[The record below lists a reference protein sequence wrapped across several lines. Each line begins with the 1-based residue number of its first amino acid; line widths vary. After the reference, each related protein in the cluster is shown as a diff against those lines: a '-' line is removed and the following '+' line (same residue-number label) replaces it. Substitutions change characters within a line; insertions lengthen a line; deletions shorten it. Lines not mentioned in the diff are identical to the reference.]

1 MPSPTLP
8 TTRPGLRTLEN
19 RENDRPLTMNEML
32 NRVLNNSG
40 GDRTNYIFVTS
51 MVILFIFIAVM
62 ANTEKGMDN
71 ATSLGLGVLD
81 LGTLGMS
88 TKAKAPEIHRQ
99 KQPIPTDVN
108 IVIVGDSV
116 ARYGYLSLVYFLR
129 WGRWFDP
136 GLEASNLVNEHSFDN
151 PFHNNTYSEFY
162 FQTSRMLQPY
172 ELCDCHKGAAHPNMR
187 KYVIENRY
195 YHDPVNRNS
204 VTFFHSYG
212 SERPVQGRL
221 DAENVYTTKWHWDTK
236 EDGLL
241 NAGWSRPT
249 WRHETWNDLFQNY
262 IAKLNPKPQ
271 FAVLNSG
278 EWNSNYGSD
287 KGEMVSKMLES
298 RIRKLDIRPIWRTTT
313 YDEKHEILKGSAGT
327 SEGTLSTDSYM
338 CALFGNCL
346 NVSWTK
352 ELDPNNFWD
361 DRHYFEPVYRV
372 MNEQLL
378 DQMGYLDEDY
388 VKYDVSQLLLKKE
401 LTVEDV
407 P

>member
-1 MPSPTLP
+1 MVAPTLP

-19 RENDRPLTMNEML
+19 RESDRPLTVNEMM
-32 NRVLNNSG
+32 NRVLNSAG
-40 GDRTNYIFVTS
+40 GERTNYIFATS
-51 MVILFIFIAVM
+51 MVVLFIVIAVM
-62 ANTEKGMDN
+62 ANTDTGMDN
-71 ATSLGLGVLD
+71 ANSHRVGGLD

-88 TKAKAPEIHRQ
+88 TKAKVPEIHRQ
-99 KQPIPTDVN
+99 KQPIPTDIN

-136 GLEASNLVNEHSFDN
+136 GLEASNLVNEGSFDN
-151 PFHNNTYSEFY
+151 PFHNNTYHEFF

-204 VTFFHSYG
+204 VTFFHAYG
-212 SERPVQGRL
+212 TEMGVQGRL
-221 DAENVYTTKWHWDTK
+221 EAEDVYTTKWHWDTK
-236 EDGLL
+236 ENGLL
-241 NAGWSRPT
+241 NFHWVPPSWTYPK
-249 WRHETWNDLFQNY
+249 WEDLFANY
-262 IAKLNPKPQ
+262 VGKLNPKPQ

-278 EWNSNYGSD
+278 QWNSNFGPHE
-287 KGEMVSKMLES
+287 GEAVSMALHDS
-298 RIRKLDIRPIWRTTT
+298 ITKLDIKPIWRTTT
-313 YDEKHEILKGSAGT
+313 YDEKHEILNKKGDDVSLG
-327 SEGTLSTDSYM
+327 TDSYM
-338 CALFGNCL
+338 CELFGNCL

-378 DQMGYLDEDY
+378 DEMGYLDEDY

-401 LTVEDV
+401 PTVEDV